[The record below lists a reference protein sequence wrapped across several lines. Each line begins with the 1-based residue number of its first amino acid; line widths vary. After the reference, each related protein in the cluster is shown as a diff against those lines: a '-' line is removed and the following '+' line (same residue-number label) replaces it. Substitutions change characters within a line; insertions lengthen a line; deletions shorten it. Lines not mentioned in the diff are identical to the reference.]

1 MALAVAGVLAAG
13 ETIVEGMACA
23 ADSFP
28 GFARLLGQMG
38 VDCTE
43 QRAAGREQ

>member
-1 MALAVAGVLAAG
+1 MALAVAGVLAEG
-13 ETIVEGMACA
+13 ETIIEGMACA

-28 GFARLLGQMG
+28 GFARVLGQMG

-43 QRAAGREQ
+43 QHAPGSAP